1 MDEIAKIVKQKP
13 PSDLLYIFSFCSRN
27 SQVRKKRRREK
38 ALMDRSIELFES
50 QLDVRNAVSTSVNLT
65 LLTNLLLNEKQL
77 MLFQRQNDRVVSSKD

>member
-1 MDEIAKIVKQKP
+1 MDEIAKIVEQKP

-77 MLFQRQNDRVVSSKD
+77 MLFQRQNDRVVSSKV

>member
-13 PSDLLYIFSFCSRN
+13 RSDLFYIFSCCSRN
-27 SQVRKKRRREK
+27 SQVRKKRKREK
-38 ALMDRSIELFES
+38 ALMERSVELFES

-77 MLFQRQNDRVVSSKD
+77 LLF